1 LVFTSFRGV
10 VGLVGCAE
18 AFDGEHPQ
26 QAYVLLQE
34 RCEGVA
40 GELAEQAEDPAGV
53 G

>member
-18 AFDGEHPQ
+18 AFDGEQPQ
-26 QAYVLLQE
+26 QAYVLREE
-34 RCEGVA
+34 RGQGVA
-40 GELAEQAEDPAGV
+40 GELAEDAEELAGV